1 MPEESIENTTK
12 SDSNFAPTVLDQ
24 HLLPDMN
31 FSGHGLIKS
40 NISIIKKV
48 INIYISY
55 TSGPHLR
62 NLNTGF
68 TLDNC

>member
-12 SDSNFAPTVLDQ
+12 SDSNFASTFLDQ

-40 NISIIKKV
+40 NISIIKEV
-48 INIYISY
+48 INICISY

-68 TLDNC
+68 SLGNC